1 MPVRPPGP
9 EHSTIESV
17 PTLNYLPVDDP
28 EVDENLPVVASD
40 TPTDQSIP
48 VKETEKVCEHE
59 SAQEQNENDGNFI
72 RKSNRVRQKP
82 RVFTYPELGN
92 PLVSIVQSL
101 FQSLSTAVT
110 DSIMESRF
118 TNSPDPVVTQPVS
131 CMHRDV
137 HRVNG
142 GGCNP
147 E

>member
-1 MPVRPPGP
+1 M
-9 EHSTIESV
+9 
-17 PTLNYLPVDDP
+17 
-28 EVDENLPVVASD
+28 
-40 TPTDQSIP
+40 
-48 VKETEKVCEHE
+48 
-59 SAQEQNENDGNFI
+59 
-72 RKSNRVRQKP
+72 
-82 RVFTYPELGN
+82 FTYPELGN